1 MTKEQIKTEKKYYI
15 RCIQMCSQDAFR
27 EPKRGISRERFRMRS
42 YYKSAYKI
50 LLNEL
55 ERSEYSPII
64 TLEKIACD
72 MYYLAD
78 HDETYCAM
86 FGVSMWMIDIVNALR
101 GKDERIEDEPEISD
115 DMYIKCLETEWP

>member
-15 RCIQMCSQDAFR
+15 RCLKMCAQDVFR

-55 ERSEYSPII
+55 ERSEYYQGHFWSAALWEIDNTTFLQYQNRQTYQNWKLWRILYI
-64 TLEKIACD
+64 TVVFL
-72 MYYLAD
+72 
-78 HDETYCAM
+78 
-86 FGVSMWMIDIVNALR
+86 SMLNN
-101 GKDERIEDEPEISD
+101 S
-115 DMYIKCLETEWP
+115 